1 MWWTNFCCKCN
12 WWTVPIVNSAPSSG
26 CWVGF
31 PPIAATASG
40 NQSGVA
46 LPPASPLS
54 RVCPRRWGGSP
65 SGDLSAPPAL
75 SLRGWELEVLI
86 RPPSAGRTREG
97 DFPPLVTPV
106 ADEGGFTNVS
116 LVTSSTLS
124 KPSDFRSKDVAR
136 GFTGNPLTPDRGLS
150 SILQLIR
157 NRLGCSVPQCYSPKM
172 SNWGTLY
179 CYQQPHDGSR
189 LIVHFIRALN
199 FNTVARFFSNSLS
212 AIEILLYA

>member
-1 MWWTNFCCKCN
+1 
-12 WWTVPIVNSAPSSG
+12 VPIVNSAPSSG

-157 NRLGCSVPQCYSPKM
+157 NRLGCSPTVLLTENVELRDALLLSTTTRWLTTYRPLYSSTKLQHR
-172 SNWGTLY
+172 S
-179 CYQQPHDGSR
+179 
-189 LIVHFIRALN
+189 
-199 FNTVARFFSNSLS
+199 
-212 AIEILLYA
+212 